1 MKLNITVVSDN
12 KEIAEFV
19 CLILRTNKS
28 NKVDLRFSG
37 KPKGKSDL
45 SEIGGTHIDFQNQSD
60 ILNLINNCDLVISAH
75 CKKIFPRILVES
87 IRCVNIHPGYNP
99 INRGWF
105 PQVFS
110 MINQQTAGATVHIMN
125 SSVDAGPVIAQG
137 KVSIEF
143 HENSFDV
150 YRKIIALEKEL
161 FQNNLSKI
169 MDFDFAGMET
179 EEGNYNS
186 LSDFKSLCELDL
198 NSQNTLEYHLR
209 ILKSLTFPGFQNGF
223 VRLNGRKY
231 FVEVKIT
238 PAEQE
243 IEN

>member
-1 MKLNITVVSDN
+1 
-12 KEIAEFV
+12 
-19 CLILRTNKS
+19 
-28 NKVDLRFSG
+28 
-37 KPKGKSDL
+37 
-45 SEIGGTHIDFQNQSD
+45 
-60 ILNLINNCDLVISAH
+60 
-75 CKKIFPRILVES
+75 
-87 IRCVNIHPGYNP
+87 
-99 INRGWF
+99 
-105 PQVFS
+105 